1 MNWKKLLFPP
11 LWVLI
16 VLLPVSVVWMLW
28 AMTTLGDAHPLTI
41 AAYAVAFSA
50 LLLWCLRAPR
60 LISRVKTLK
69 NRNRYARRWFS
80 DAHLR
85 IKVTLGAS
93 VLWNGGYALFQLALG
108 IYHRSVWF
116 YALTG
121 YYLTLAA
128 MRWFLMHHTLHY
140 DPGEQMRQELRR
152 YRACGW
158 VFLLLNLALSV
169 MIFLMIR
176 QNRAIRHHEVTTIA
190 LAAFTFTSLTMAIVN
205 VVKYR
210 KFNSPI
216 FSASK
221 AISLASACV
230 SMLTLENTMLTTF
243 SDESMGAGT
252 RRLYLALSGGA
263 VSVLIVCMAVYMIV
277 RANQKL
283 KISE

>member
-11 LWVLI
+11 LWVLS
-16 VLLPVSVVWMLW
+16 VLLPVSVGGMLW
-28 AMTTLGDAHPLTI
+28 AMATLGDAHPVTVAL
-41 AAYAVAFSA
+41 YVVAFSA

-60 LISRVKTLK
+60 LFSRAKTLK
-69 NRNRYARRWFS
+69 NENRYARRWFS

-85 IKVTLGAS
+85 VKVTLGAS
-93 VLWNGGYALFQLALG
+93 VLWNGGYAFFQLALG
-108 IYHRSVWF
+108 IFHRSVWF

-121 YYLTLAA
+121 YYLTLAV
-128 MRWFLMHHTLHY
+128 MRWFLVRHTLHHE
-140 DPGEQMRQELRR
+140 PGEQMRRELRL
-152 YRACGW
+152 YRACGR

-176 QNRAIRHHEVTTIA
+176 QNRAIRHHEITTIA

-243 SDESMGAGT
+243 GSESMGVGT

-263 VSVLIVCMAVYMIV
+263 VSVGIVCMAVYMIA